1 MHSAALQTHR
11 DPPRRAGFDAGLASL
26 RRSGRGA
33 ARRRRVGS
41 MSQPR
46 ARRRPAS
53 HLSEIVGQLPGS
65 LEEVVFRCCL
75 VNALP
80 SEGSCTP
87 PTSDGCSQ
95 GRRDSNSRCRV
106 WSPVPWAAW
115 RRPYV
120 ELWVVSGNEK
130 AHRLPGGLT
139 VGSSCTRDLS
149 RYMRPTCL
157 PPKATEFCSVHWR
170 LTGLCAASSAL
181 CPAYTGS
188 VISMELKDRMVRLSF
203 VACPGWSEAFQN
215 THILG
220 HVQAMCVERVRGCGL
235 ARSICVY
242 AALSESASRG
252 SRRTLRRLSAWRL
265 RSGSQPV
272 NRLLPCAFCAPYGEG
287 SRCSMRGPRDNV

>member
-120 ELWVVSGNEK
+120 ELWMVVSGKRESPPS
-130 AHRLPGGLT
+130 AGRAYGGL
-139 VGSSCTRDLS
+139 VVYEGSLPLHEAHLPAAKGDRVLLGPLAVDGLVRSIERAVPGIHRQRHFDGAQGPHGSS
-149 RYMRPTCL
+149 
-157 PPKATEFCSVHWR
+157 F
-170 LTGLCAASSAL
+170 
-181 CPAYTGS
+181 
-188 VISMELKDRMVRLSF
+188 
-203 VACPGWSEAFQN
+203 
-215 THILG
+215 
-220 HVQAMCVERVRGCGL
+220 VRGL
-235 ARSICVY
+235 PRMERS
-242 AALSESASRG
+242 LSEYTHP
-252 SRRTLRRLSAWRL
+252 RTRPS
-265 RSGSQPV
+265 
-272 NRLLPCAFCAPYGEG
+272 
-287 SRCSMRGPRDNV
+287 NVC